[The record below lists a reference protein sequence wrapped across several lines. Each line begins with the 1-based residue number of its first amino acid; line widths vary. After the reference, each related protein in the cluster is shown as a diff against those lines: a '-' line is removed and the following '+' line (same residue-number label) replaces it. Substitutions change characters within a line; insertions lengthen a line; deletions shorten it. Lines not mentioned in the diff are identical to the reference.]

1 MGMSTHA
8 KLHLSPQQRMQL
20 EKLVRSGQALART
33 VTKARVLL
41 LTDYSTGQHMTDED
55 IAATLQVS
63 MPTIGRV
70 RRRCLADGVDAA
82 VNDRSR
88 SGKPPKITGEI
99 EAQLIVLACSDPP
112 EGHNQWT
119 LRLLADR
126 MVVLGYV
133 DSISHVAIS
142 IRLKKMHLNL
152 GKSNPGA

>member
-1 MGMSTHA
+1 
-8 KLHLSPQQRMQL
+8 MQL
-20 EKLVRSGQALART
+20 EKLVRSGKTLART
-33 VTKARVLL
+33 LTKARVLL
-41 LTDYSTGQHMTDED
+41 LTDYSTGQHMTDAD

-70 RRRCLADGVDAA
+70 RRRCLADGIDAA
-82 VNDRSR
+82 VHDRSR

-112 EGHNQWT
+112 EGHNRWT

-126 MVVLGYV
+126 MVALGYF
-133 DSISHVAIS
+133 DSISHVAIGN
-142 IRLKKMHLNL
+142 RLKKMHLNL

>member
-1 MGMSTHA
+1 
-8 KLHLSPQQRMQL
+8 MQL
-20 EKLVRSGQALART
+20 EKLLRSGTALART
-33 VTKARVLL
+33 LTKARVLL

-63 MPTIGRV
+63 MPTIRRV

-82 VNDRSR
+82 VNDRRR

-126 MVVLGYV
+126 MVALGYF
-133 DSISHVAIS
+133 DSISHVAIGN
-142 IRLKKMHLNL
+142 RLKKMRLNP

>member
-1 MGMSTHA
+1 MSIHA
-8 KLHLSPQQRMQL
+8 KLHLSSQQRMQL
-20 EKLVRSGQALART
+20 ENLVRSGTALART
-33 VTKARVLL
+33 LTKARVLL
-41 LTDYSTGQHMTDED
+41 LTDYSIGQHMTDED

-70 RRRCLADGVDAA
+70 RRRCRADGVDAA
-82 VNDRSR
+82 VHDRSR

-126 MVVLGYV
+126 MVALGYV
-133 DSISHVAIS
+133 DSISHVAIGN
-142 IRLKKMHLNL
+142 RLKKTHLNP